1 MKNNFL
7 NFSCNV
13 YFFVLGMNEI
23 QAGRVSGKSQNRVM
37 AAVEEP
43 GEMQYKFTLK
53 NSRRGE

>member
-1 MKNNFL
+1 
-7 NFSCNV
+7 
-13 YFFVLGMNEI
+13 MNEI